1 MATINSI
8 TPELTA
14 DWDLQL
20 GSDGSLKMLSGTA
33 GIAQNVACACRCFRR
48 GCFFFQDYGIDWF
61 SDALAQKFQRS
72 LIASRVMEKAL
83 TVQGV
88 ESVNSVSIA
97 GLDSESR
104 SVTGEVKI
112 TTQDGENVAAQL

>member
-33 GIAQNVACACRCFRR
+33 GVAQNVACACRCFRG

-72 LIASRVMEKAL
+72 LIASRLMEKAL
-83 TVQGV
+83 AVQGV
-88 ESVNSVSIA
+88 ESVDSVTIT
-97 GLDSESR
+97 GLDSDSR
-104 SVTGEVKI
+104 TVAGEVKI
-112 TTQDGENVAAQL
+112 TTQEGENVSAQL

>member
-33 GIAQNVACACRCFRR
+33 AIAQNVACAVAFAAGAFSFRTTASTGSVTR
-48 GCFFFQDYGIDWF
+48 LRKNF
-61 SDALAQKFQRS
+61 SGRS
-72 LIASRVMEKAL
+72 LLPE
-83 TVQGV
+83 
-88 ESVNSVSIA
+88 
-97 GLDSESR
+97 
-104 SVTGEVKI
+104 
-112 TTQDGENVAAQL
+112 

>member
-33 GIAQNVACACRCFRR
+33 GIAQNVGLCLPLL
-48 GCFFFQDYGIDWF
+48 
-61 SDALAQKFQRS
+61 SP
-72 LIASRVMEKAL
+72 RVL
-83 TVQGV
+83 FLSGLRHRLVQ
-88 ESVNSVSIA
+88 
-97 GLDSESR
+97 
-104 SVTGEVKI
+104 
-112 TTQDGENVAAQL
+112 